1 MKNYTRRPPVRAR
14 RNPPDCPLPIAVLPP
29 SAIVVP
35 VTQVLLGMLLSFLRD
50 PQGVGMTQQGS
61 TDYPKEYTRHLISGD
76 PGKMSP
82 LLLDPKALAAAAA
95 AGFSY
100 GRSNDPKQAL
110 TEITVT
116 AAKQAFYTLVGVPSG
131 AEPPVYIAPV
141 GDVETLYKL
150 VNRRRDRD
158 VFAPDRLPLALNA
171 LLAKGAQNTWGI
183 ALIVP
188 NDIEVPAGK
197 DQPPERLY
205 ESAVFKAKLTNV
217 VISAGGKH
225 VERDLL
231 AKVRDLAE
239 RFVPTDNEK
248 KDLDRAQAGD
258 PKYAPRLEE
267 LKQVYNDRLKTR
279 DEMGK
284 AILNSCVY
292 RIVTPKDPSGYVEPD
307 IVALGYRDFLPGHF
321 VSRFIDVAVA
331 EYLLPATFDAA
342 MDKSRGK
349 GVSREIA
356 RKMIHDYRRMHGLY
370 TLPQL
375 QKFVEDDEY
384 LQAAGGDKTALL
396 DDDRSE
402 LIARIGQAE
411 EMLTAQQLAKLEKS
425 DEGSSP
431 RRQVNDLIRRMPSYF
446 IANMFATDHKLLPT
460 QQSNV
465 VAVFYTHDWAAR
477 DLSVDTLD
485 ELLTIPKQ
493 ITVSG
498 PTLMDVAR
506 RLDEVKDRMEEA
518 KTELVERLKEEG
530 QIDVFAK
537 WAETSEVEP
546 LTIYA
551 VVLNTKTNLWPKPAT
566 GSLGRGAELH
576 SVAGAEKNGKLVL
589 FKNAHFDDVP
599 DGKPERLLV
608 APAELSERD
617 VNLIFANYMPFAVRE
632 VGAGRFTF
640 VEGAEA
646 PALTYETLSENTR
659 VQSLAA
665 KMRKTRE
672 EKAKAAAAKKAQR
685 GGGGGGGGRGRR
697 NPEAAAGTSAF
708 VDDSPLSMP
717 KAQGARDAAEAGG
730 ALSKEEL
737 LAAISMYLFEI
748 APAEKPYRRTPKEI
762 QRRQTGASFAR
773 AAQVGATRGGTPDTF
788 VATRRLNV
796 NEVASRLRNQASGWW
811 ANLTRI
817 VYDNQAMRIAFTETD
832 SEDVTRNM
840 LDSAMALYGV
850 APARTSKDDRTGA
863 MISRIAALN
872 ELYVRLMTD
881 APQTDTLREA
891 YKPARMRRVDRDR
904 RRDDEEGQESPTEED
919 LAAPSETLIAQL
931 NPRRAP
937 RPPRPA
943 RPPRGGL
950 RRNPVSGNYADKVRA
965 GFSKDGDF
973 NRESP
978 EEEVDYLETRRA
990 FPDTFGGRSDVKP
1003 ELAAERI
1010 AQHGQHVRFGRRP
1023 SLDEYTFG
1031 APPPLEQGG
1040 LSLEEARAIHKRQV
1054 EAFDRRAKS
1063 SIPAS
1068 SALCA
1073 VNRRQKL
1080 KGYRPPSALMQHGP
1094 PGFAQKKVVIWV
1106 SPAAAAETRVM
1117 MYRRNTHIDCDF
1129 VASAGGMSLG
1139 QLLALAL
1146 QDVLLWLAQRDARKL
1161 DTYVYVGRVGDP
1173 TIKLAWKPGDRLTYG
1188 AMLENLGRD
1197 GETLSDYNADAD
1209 IERYKQASQISYVSQ
1224 VAAAQRAAQGRPAE
1238 RSEDEEEEEPELPPA
1253 PPPPPPA
1260 APPPETSKQAGGR
1273 GATRPPVD
1281 DTTSEPAKPPRRRG
1295 GRTGGNPLDGL

>member
-14 RNPPDCPLPIAVLPP
+14 RNPPDCPLPIDVLPP

-50 PQGVGMTQQGS
+50 PQGVGMTQRGS

-116 AAKQAFYTLVGVPSG
+116 AAKQAFYALVGVPSG

-171 LLAKGAQNTWGI
+171 LLAKGAPNTWGI

-188 NDIEVPAGK
+188 NEIEVPAGK

-231 AKVRDLAE
+231 AKVRDLAD
-239 RFVPTDNEK
+239 RFVSTDNEK

-258 PKYAPRLEE
+258 PEYAPRLAE
-267 LKQVYNDRLKTR
+267 LKQMYNDRLKTR

-331 EYLLPATFDAA
+331 EYLLPATFATA

-375 QKFVEDDEY
+375 QKFVQEGEY
-384 LQAAGGDKTALL
+384 LQAEGGDKMTLP
-396 DDDRSE
+396 DGHRSD
-402 LIARIGQAE
+402 LIARIEQAE

-446 IANMFATDHKLLPT
+446 IANMFATDEKSLPT

-465 VAVFYTHDWAAR
+465 VAVFYTHDWEAR
-477 DLSVDTLD
+477 GLSVDTLD

-506 RLDEVKDRMEEA
+506 RLDEVKDRMEKA
-518 KTELVERLKEEG
+518 QERLIRRLDDAG
-530 QIDVFAK
+530 QSDVFAK
-537 WAETSEVEP
+537 WVETSEVEP

-576 SVAGAEKNGKLVL
+576 SAAGAEKNGKLVL
-589 FKNAHFDDVP
+589 FKNAHFDEVP

-617 VNLIFANYMPFAVRE
+617 VNLIFANYMPFTVRE
-632 VGAGRFTF
+632 VGAGMFNF

-697 NPEAAAGTSAF
+697 NPEAVAADADAF
-708 VDDSPLSMP
+708 VEESPLVLR
-717 KAQGARDAAEAGG
+717 KAQGARVAAEAEG

-748 APAEKPYRRTPKEI
+748 APAKKPYRRTPKEI
-762 QRRQTGASFAR
+762 QRRQTGARFAR
-773 AAQVGATRGGTPDTF
+773 AAQVGAARGGTPDTF
-788 VATRRLNV
+788 VPTRRLNV
-796 NEVASRLRNQASGWW
+796 NEVASRLRDQASGWW

-850 APARTSKDDRTGA
+850 APARTSENDRTGA

-904 RRDDEEGQESPTEED
+904 RHDDEEGQESPTEED
-919 LAAPSETLIAQL
+919 LAAPSETLIARL

-950 RRNPVSGNYADKVRA
+950 RRNPVSGDYADKVRA
-965 GFSKDGDF
+965 GFSREGDF
-973 NRESP
+973 RSEDP
-978 EEEVDYLETRRA
+978 EEDVDYLETRRA

-1010 AQHGQHVRFGRRP
+1010 AQYGQHVRFGRRP

-1031 APPPLEQGG
+1031 APPPPGQGG

-1106 SPAAAAETRVM
+1106 SPASAAETRVM

-1173 TIKLAWKPGDRLTYG
+1173 TIKLAWKPGDPLTYG
-1188 AMLENLGRD
+1188 VMLKNLGRD
-1197 GETLSDYNADAD
+1197 GETLSGYDAKAD

-1224 VAAAQRAAQGRPAE
+1224 VTATQRAAQGRPAE
-1238 RSEDEEEEEPELPPA
+1238 MSEDEEEDEEIGLLPQGR
-1253 PPPPPPA
+1253 
-1260 APPPETSKQAGGR
+1260 PPEVPKQAGGR
-1273 GATRPPVD
+1273 GAAGPSVD
-1281 DTTSEPAKPPRRRG
+1281 SAASGSEEPDLESEE
-1295 GRTGGNPLDGL
+1295 RTGDNPLEGLGWQF